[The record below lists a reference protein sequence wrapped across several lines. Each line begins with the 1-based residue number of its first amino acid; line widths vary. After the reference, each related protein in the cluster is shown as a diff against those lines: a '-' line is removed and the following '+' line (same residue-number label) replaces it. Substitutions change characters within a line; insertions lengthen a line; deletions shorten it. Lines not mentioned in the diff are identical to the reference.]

1 MSGSGV
7 TLLVCGMRPG
17 LFCRHLALL
26 VLAFAQIGP
35 QRFGKAAGAFWIVLA
50 HFVSIWRDVLD
61 PSIAFV
67 HRRASLRSPVDPGR
81 PFNGHAAV
89 AQW

>member
-17 LFCRHLALL
+17 FLRRIVALL
-26 VLAFAQIGP
+26 VLAFPQIGA
-35 QRFGKAAGAFWIVLA
+35 QGLCKAAVSIGIVLA
-50 HFVSIWRDVLD
+50 HFTSIWRDVLD

-67 HRRASLRSPVDPGR
+67 HRP
-81 PFNGHAAV
+81 AALL
-89 AQW
+89 